1 MLKKGLGFNKK
12 SKVGISCIA
21 RSNEQTMENNAHD
34 QTLSLT
40 LDRVFTWMKDGILE
54 PLEIE
59 VLVARGTITSLE
71 GSMSLDNL

>member
-1 MLKKGLGFNKK
+1 
-12 SKVGISCIA
+12 
-21 RSNEQTMENNAHD
+21 MENNAHD
-34 QTLSLT
+34 QTLSVT